1 MTLTLCVYTEFAP
14 FVYEEAGAI
23 VGSDITLL
31 SRFAAHYQL
40 GLQIIKQAH
49 FDQLWHTPGRG
60 ECDIAAAG
68 IAMLPERDLGE
79 AGCWGI
85 PYLTVQR
92 SLLIRRQDAARLQ
105 RPTDFAGKKLVV
117 TPASTA
123 HVDALARYEP
133 LGATIIPYVPSQQ
146 AVVHQLLTG
155 EVDAFG
161 EGDVSN
167 CYLADHTLDEQGQPL
182 LVLTDRHPLAQ
193 PEELR
198 FAVRAHD
205 PRLVACLN
213 DWLHRALGAPA
224 EELPSIFRE
233 GLTGSSG
240 RQERSSR
247 KIALSTPPI
256 LVDPNDFIG
265 KAVNGYG

>member
-1 MTLTLCVYTEFAP
+1 MTTKAESHAPFTTLEPTFLTLCVYTEFAP
-14 FVYEEAGAI
+14 FVYEVGGRI
-23 VGSDITLL
+23 VGTDIALL
-31 SRFAAHYQL
+31 SRFAEQYQL
-40 GLQIIKQAH
+40 GLKISKQAH

-60 ECDIAAAG
+60 DCDIAAAG
-68 IAMLPERDLGE
+68 IAMLPERALG
-79 AGCWGI
+79 ADGCWSI

-92 SLLIRRQDAARLQ
+92 SLLIRRRDGAHLQ
-105 RPTDFAGKKLVV
+105 TPADFAGKKIVV

-133 LGATIIPYVPSQQ
+133 LGATIMPHVPSQQ

-155 EVDAFG
+155 VVDAFG

-167 CYLADHTLDEQGQPL
+167 RYLADHALDEQGQPL
-182 LVLTDRHPLAQ
+182 LALTDLHPMAQ

-213 DWLHRALGAPA
+213 AF
-224 EELPSIFRE
+224 I
-233 GLTGSSG
+233 
-240 RQERSSR
+240 R
-247 KIALSTPPI
+247 KVA
-256 LVDPNDFIG
+256 
-265 KAVNGYG
+265 NGDD

>member
-1 MTLTLCVYTEFAP
+1 MTVKPELHAPFTTLEPTFLTLCVYTEFAP
-14 FVYEEAGAI
+14 FVYEVAGRI
-23 VGSDITLL
+23 VGTDIAIL
-31 SRFAAHYQL
+31 SRFAEQHQL
-40 GLQIIKQAH
+40 DLKISKQAH

-60 ECDIAAAG
+60 DCDIAAAG

-79 AGCWGI
+79 TGCWSI

-92 SLLIRRQDAARLQ
+92 SLLIRRQDVERLQ
-105 RPTDFAGKKLVV
+105 TPADFAGKKIVV

-133 LGATIIPYVPSQQ
+133 LGATIIPHVPSQQ
-146 AVVHQLLTG
+146 AVVRQLLTG

-167 CYLADHTLDEQGQPL
+167 RYLADHALDEEGQPL
-182 LVLTDRHPLAQ
+182 LVLTDLHTMAQ

-205 PRLVACLN
+205 PQLLTCL
-213 DWLHRALGAPA
+213 
-224 EELPSIFRE
+224 
-233 GLTGSSG
+233 
-240 RQERSSR
+240 
-247 KIALSTPPI
+247 
-256 LVDPNDFIG
+256 NDFIG
-265 KAVNGYG
+265 KVANGYG

>member
-1 MTLTLCVYTEFAP
+1 MSIITESYTPFTTLTPATLTLCVYTEFAP

-23 VGSDITLL
+23 VGSDIALL

-40 GLQIIKQAH
+40 GLKIIKKAH
-49 FDQLWHTPGRG
+49 FDQLWHTPGQD

-79 AGCWGI
+79 AGCWSI

-92 SLLIRRQDAARLQ
+92 SLLIRRQDAAHLQ
-105 RPTDFAGKKLVV
+105 TPADFAGKKIVV

-123 HVDALARYEP
+123 HFDALARYAP
-133 LGATIIPYVPSQQ
+133 LGALIIPSVPSQQ

-167 CYLADHTLDEQGQPL
+167 RYLADHALDAQGQPL
-182 LVLTDRHPLAQ
+182 LALTDLHPMAQ

-205 PRLVACLN
+205 PRLVACL
-213 DWLHRALGAPA
+213 DQF
-224 EELPSIFRE
+224 I
-233 GLTGSSG
+233 
-240 RQERSSR
+240 R
-247 KIALSTPPI
+247 KVA
-256 LVDPNDFIG
+256 
-265 KAVNGYG
+265 NGDG

>member
-1 MTLTLCVYTEFAP
+1 MTTKAESHAPFTTLEPTFLTLCVYTEFAP
-14 FVYEEAGAI
+14 FVYEVGGRI
-23 VGSDITLL
+23 VGSDIALL
-31 SRFAAHYQL
+31 SRFADQYQL
-40 GLQIIKQAH
+40 GLKISKQAH

-60 ECDIAAAG
+60 DCDIAAAG
-68 IAMLPERDLGE
+68 IAMLPERALG
-79 AGCWGI
+79 ADGCWSI

-92 SLLIRRQDAARLQ
+92 SLLIRRRDGAHLQ
-105 RPTDFAGKKLVV
+105 TPADFAGKKIVV

-133 LGATIIPYVPSQQ
+133 LGATIMPHVPSQQ

-155 EVDAFG
+155 VVDAFG

-167 CYLADHTLDEQGQPL
+167 RYLADHALDEQGQPL
-182 LVLTDRHPLAQ
+182 LALTDLHPMAQ

-213 DWLHRALGAPA
+213 AF
-224 EELPSIFRE
+224 I
-233 GLTGSSG
+233 
-240 RQERSSR
+240 R
-247 KIALSTPPI
+247 KVA
-256 LVDPNDFIG
+256 
-265 KAVNGYG
+265 NGDD

>member
-1 MTLTLCVYTEFAP
+1 MAAKTESDTPFTTLAPATLTLCVYTEFAP

-23 VGSDITLL
+23 VGADITLL
-31 SRFAAHYQL
+31 ARFAAKYNL
-40 GLQIIKQAH
+40 ALNIIKKAH
-49 FDQLWHTPGRG
+49 FDQLWHTPGQG

-79 AGCWGI
+79 AGCWSI

-92 SLLIRRQDAARLQ
+92 SLLIRRQDVAHLQ
-105 RPTDFAGKKLVV
+105 TPADFAGKKIVV

-123 HVDALARYEP
+123 HFDALARYEP
-133 LGATIIPYVPSQQ
+133 LGATIIPTVPSQQ

-155 EVDAFG
+155 ESDAFG

-167 CYLADHTLDEQGQPL
+167 RYLMDHTLDAQGQPL
-182 LVLTDRHPLAQ
+182 LALTDLHPMAQ

-205 PRLVACLN
+205 LRLVARLN
-213 DWLHRALGAPA
+213 QF
-224 EELPSIFRE
+224 I
-233 GLTGSSG
+233 
-240 RQERSSR
+240 R
-247 KIALSTPPI
+247 K
-256 LVDPNDFIG
+256 VVHGDG
-265 KAVNGYG
+265 

>member
-1 MTLTLCVYTEFAP
+1 MTTKAESHAPFTTLEPTFLMLCVYTEFAP
-14 FVYEEAGAI
+14 FVYEVGGRI
-23 VGSDITLL
+23 VGSDIALL
-31 SRFAAHYQL
+31 SRFADQYQL
-40 GLQIIKQAH
+40 GLKISKQAH

-60 ECDIAAAG
+60 DCDIAAAG
-68 IAMLPERDLGE
+68 IAMLPERALG
-79 AGCWGI
+79 ADGCWSI

-92 SLLIRRQDAARLQ
+92 SLLIRRRDGAHLQ
-105 RPTDFAGKKLVV
+105 TPADFAGKKIVV

-133 LGATIIPYVPSQQ
+133 LGATIMPHVPSQQ

-155 EVDAFG
+155 VVDAFG

-167 CYLADHTLDEQGQPL
+167 RYLADHALDEQGQPL
-182 LVLTDRHPLAQ
+182 LALTDLHPMAQ

-213 DWLHRALGAPA
+213 AF
-224 EELPSIFRE
+224 I
-233 GLTGSSG
+233 
-240 RQERSSR
+240 R
-247 KIALSTPPI
+247 KVA
-256 LVDPNDFIG
+256 
-265 KAVNGYG
+265 NGDD

>member
-1 MTLTLCVYTEFAP
+1 MVAKTESYVPFTTLVPATLTLCVYTEFAP

-23 VGSDITLL
+23 VGADITLL
-31 SRFAAHYQL
+31 ARFAAKYNL
-40 GLQIIKQAH
+40 ALNIIKKPH

-79 AGCWGI
+79 AGCWSI

-92 SLLIRRQDAARLQ
+92 SLLIRRRDVAHLQ
-105 RPTDFAGKKLVV
+105 TPADFAGKKIVV

-123 HVDALARYEP
+123 HFDALARYEP
-133 LGATIIPYVPSQQ
+133 LGATIIPHVPSQQ
-146 AVVHQLLTG
+146 TVVRQLLTG

-167 CYLADHTLDEQGQPL
+167 RYLADHTLDEQGQPL
-182 LVLTDRHPLAQ
+182 LVLTDLHTMAQ

-205 PRLVACLN
+205 SRLVACLN
-213 DWLHRALGAPA
+213 D
-224 EELPSIFRE
+224 
-233 GLTGSSG
+233 
-240 RQERSSR
+240 
-247 KIALSTPPI
+247 
-256 LVDPNDFIG
+256 FIG
-265 KAVNGYG
+265 KVVNGYD

>member
-1 MTLTLCVYTEFAP
+1 MTAKAELHAPFTTLEPTFLMLCVYTEFAP
-14 FVYEEAGAI
+14 FVYEVGGRI
-23 VGSDITLL
+23 VGSDIALL
-31 SRFAAHYQL
+31 SRFADQYQL
-40 GLQIIKQAH
+40 GLKISKQAH

-60 ECDIAAAG
+60 DCDIAAAG
-68 IAMLPERDLGE
+68 IAMLPERALG
-79 AGCWGI
+79 ADGCWSI

-92 SLLIRRQDAARLQ
+92 SLLIRRRDGAHLQ
-105 RPTDFAGKKLVV
+105 TPADFAGKKIVV

-133 LGATIIPYVPSQQ
+133 LGATIMPHVPSQQ

-155 EVDAFG
+155 VVDAFG

-167 CYLADHTLDEQGQPL
+167 RYLADHALDEQGQPL
-182 LVLTDRHPLAQ
+182 LALTDLHPMAQ

-213 DWLHRALGAPA
+213 AF
-224 EELPSIFRE
+224 I
-233 GLTGSSG
+233 
-240 RQERSSR
+240 R
-247 KIALSTPPI
+247 KVA
-256 LVDPNDFIG
+256 
-265 KAVNGYG
+265 NGDD